1 MGNTP
6 SKSSNGSNGA
16 SSSGKSR
23 KSTRTNDDPAAS
35 ASVGDP
41 VSPDGT
47 SYAPDAATSH
57 DGSQAEKQQ
66 QQQSRT
72 KRPTL
77 EGKLPKPTTGNKQL
91 YNGHEISATPLP
103 GSSLQAGGAHSL
115 PGTPY
120 MSGGS
125 ALGTPATAPIAIG
138 ATRGSDY
145 FPLQLTST
153 RESRKS
159 LGGRMRGRNKKKA
172 AADTPLLPVDDN
184 GRITSSGGSMPRSYC
199 DLPGMPILTGGTN
212 GGRNERL
219 PPLRETQSVTLTEYV
234 SIASGAEYAII
245 KHAEKPKQFSVD
257 DMIFRLLDAGFSG
270 KVTKNVCLRNSEII
284 AVCQAAREV
293 FLAQPTLLQLAA
305 PVKITGDI
313 HGQYTDLLRLFDK
326 CGYPPHCNY
335 LFLGDYVDRGEQSL
349 ETMLLLMCFKIKY
362 PDNFFLLRGNHEC
375 ANVTRVYGFYDE
387 CKRRC
392 NVKVWKSFINT
403 FNALPVAAV
412 VASKIFCV
420 HGGLSPDLA
429 SMEQVKQL
437 QRPCDV
443 PDHGVLNDL
452 LWSDP
457 SDSAADWEDNE
468 RGVSYCFGKSI
479 ITDFLRRMDFDLICR
494 AHMVVEDGYEFFHG
508 RQLVTVFSAP
518 NYCGEFDNSGAVMNV
533 NEELL
538 CSFEILKP
546 LMENIQSCMARV
558 EANFWT
564 RRQQV
569 EAMLNEAIAA
579 QANKGIE
586 QQQQRQQPGATG
598 NEQPLSSQDVHHRK
612 NLLPEGSLP
621 KSLSSPAMAARI
633 SSANA
638 GPPAS
643 LKEENASDG
652 PASPT
657 ATNASVRSD
666 KSNAP
671 VSPIIH
677 PPSLVNGRGSP
688 LAATSS
694 MSRKK
699 LPLISPISPIDMPT
713 SPRVQRIVDTD
724 EISEALK
731 SASVEDEDDDDE
743 DDEDD
748 SDGSKNLGSM
758 RPESILHGT
767 PPRGS
772 RLKQHFDSQQSQ

>member
-6 SKSSNGSNGA
+6 SKTSGGSSTA
-16 SSSGKSR
+16 SGGKSR
-23 KSTRTNDDPAAS
+23 RSARTIDDPAAGG
-35 ASVGDP
+35 ADP
-41 VSPDGT
+41 VSADGPL
-47 SYAPDAATSH
+47 YAADAPMAH
-57 DGSQAEKQQ
+57 KDLEEQEQQ

-77 EGKLPKPTTGNKQL
+77 EGRMPKPISGKQL

-103 GSSLQAGGAHSL
+103 GSALQAGGAHSL

-125 ALGTPATAPIAIG
+125 ALGTPATAPIGGGG
-138 ATRGSDY
+138 AASRGNEY

-159 LGGRMRGRNKKKA
+159 LGGRMRGRKKKA
-172 AADTPLLPVDDN
+172 AVPDTPLPLDDS
-184 GRITSSGGSMPRSYC
+184 GRVVSGGSMPRSYC
-199 DLPGMPILTGGTN
+199 DLPGMPILTGGTS

-335 LFLGDYVDRGEQSL
+335 LFLGDYVDRGKQSL

-392 NVKVWKSFINT
+392 NVKVWKSFINA

-412 VASKIFCV
+412 VASKIYCV
-420 HGGLSPDLA
+420 HGGLSPDLV

-457 SDSAADWEDNE
+457 SDTAADWEDNE

-546 LMENIQSCMARV
+546 LQENIQSCMARV

-579 QANKGIE
+579 QAKKE
-586 QQQQRQQPGATG
+586 MDSQQQHP
-598 NEQPLSSQDVHHRK
+598 PMSSQDLHHK
-612 NLLPEGSLP
+612 KHLIPEASLP
-621 KSLSSPAMAARI
+621 KSMSSPAMAAARLP
-633 SSANA
+633 SANSVHSVNSA
-638 GPPAS
+638 LGSVVA
-643 LKEENASDG
+643 KEENNASDG
-652 PASPT
+652 AASPT
-657 ATNASVRSD
+657 ATNASITSD
-666 KSNAP
+666 ASNAFVP
-671 VSPIIH
+671 PISH

-688 LAATSS
+688 LVASN
-694 MSRKK
+694 SRKRPQ
-699 LPLISPISPIDMPT
+699 LPIISATSPIDIPQ

-724 EISEALK
+724 EISAALK
-731 SASVEDEDDDDE
+731 AASVEDDDDDDE
-743 DDEDD
+743 DEDD
-748 SDGSKNLGSM
+748 ESDGSKNLGTM
-758 RPESILHGT
+758 RPESVLHGT

-772 RLKQHFDSQQSQ
+772 RLKQHFESQ

>member
-1 MGNTP
+1 MP
-6 SKSSNGSNGA
+6 I
-16 SSSGKSR
+16 
-23 KSTRTNDDPAAS
+23 PI
-35 ASVGDP
+35 
-41 VSPDGT
+41 
-47 SYAPDAATSH
+47 
-57 DGSQAEKQQ
+57 
-66 QQQSRT
+66 
-72 KRPTL
+72 
-77 EGKLPKPTTGNKQL
+77 TGKQL
-91 YNGHEISATPLP
+91 YNGHEISGTPMAGAAL
-103 GSSLQAGGAHSL
+103 LQPPQPQYNGAQSL

-120 MSGGS
+120 MSGTGS
-125 ALGTPATAPIAIG
+125 ALGTPSTVPTGSTI
-138 ATRGSDY
+138 TPRGNDY
-145 FPLQLTST
+145 FPLQITST

-159 LGGRMRGRNKKKA
+159 LGGRMRGRRKKA
-172 AADTPLLPVDDN
+172 AAAAAAAAAGSETALGDD
-184 GRITSSGGSMPRSYC
+184 GSRTGAGGGGMPRSYC
-199 DLPGMPILTGGTN
+199 DLAGIPILTGG
-212 GGRNERL
+212 GGPRDRL
-219 PPLRETQSVTLTEYV
+219 PPLRETQSISLTEYV
-234 SIASGAEYAII
+234 SIATGAEYAII

-257 DMIFRLLDAGFSG
+257 DMIFRLLEAGFSG
-270 KVTKNVCLRNSEII
+270 KVTKSVCLRNSEII

-335 LFLGDYVDRGEQSL
+335 LFLGDYVDRGKQSL

-392 NVKVWKSFINT
+392 NVKVWKAFINA

-429 SMEQVKQL
+429 SMEQIRQL

-457 SDSAADWEDNE
+457 SDTAADWEDNE

-546 LMENIQSCMARV
+546 LLENVQTCMARV
-558 EANFWT
+558 EAGFWT

-569 EAMLNEAIAA
+569 EAALNEAIAV
-579 QANKGIE
+579 QAMKE
-586 QQQQRQQPGATG
+586 VDQQQQQQQQKQQQQQNPQQQQ
-598 NEQPLSSQDVHHRK
+598 NQQQNQMEQHHRRQK
-612 NLLPEGSLP
+612 HLTEALP
-621 KSLSSPAMAARI
+621 KSSSSPSMAHRAPSTRTPHTSGSQPPGAARDAAAADSAPHTANSAPGLSDPRARN
-633 SSANA
+633 SSS
-638 GPPAS
+638 GS
-643 LKEENASDG
+643 SSSHL
-652 PASPT
+652 SPT
-657 ATNASVRSD
+657 V
-666 KSNAP
+666 
-671 VSPIIH
+671 H
-677 PPSLVNGRGSP
+677 PPSLVNGRISSP
-688 LAATSS
+688 LSASQRRRPPLPDAGGRALGASPSPSPSPSLSASSSVSAAAATAATAAAPSAAQP
-694 MSRKK
+694 MDIPK
-699 LPLISPISPIDMPT
+699 P
-713 SPRVQRIVDTD
+713 PRSQRIVGTD
-724 EISEALK
+724 EINKALE
-731 SASVEDEDDDDE
+731 ASVDDDDDE
-743 DDEDD
+743 DDDDDDEDD
-748 SDGSKNLGSM
+748 DKNNNNMGSV

-767 PPRGS
+767 PPRSARIKHNIFGDG
-772 RLKQHFDSQQSQ
+772 DSP